1 MTSNKQEV
9 KSTISVKNKL
19 NAKNSVL
26 TVVANVICWSIS
38 IFCLLPLIWLFYSSL
53 KTKEEF
59 LLDTL
64 ALPQGLYLDNYPR
77 AFDIGDLWTAMGNSA
92 FYTSIN
98 VVLVG
103 ITALIVGYFM
113 NRFTFKGKKFIYYT
127 YMLGML
133 IPLYALLVPVFT
145 QYHLLD
151 MLNTRI
157 VLIITYFAVS
167 MPLAIFLYESFVDG
181 IPYEI
186 DEASTVDGCNL
197 IQRILLIIMPLC
209 RPIMATVAI
218 LTLLHTWNE
227 YAFASILTT
236 ARELRT
242 VSVALRSYNTGFD
255 IEYNLLMTGL
265 FSASLPVLVGYT
277 IFSKQVVKGM
287 TAGAVKG

>member
-1 MTSNKQEV
+1 MANNNTA
-9 KSTISVKNKL
+9 IVKNKL
-19 NAKNSVL
+19 SVKTSVY
-26 TVVANVICWSIS
+26 TVIANLICWIIS
-38 IFCLLPLIWLFYSSL
+38 IVCLLPLVWLFYSSL

-59 LLDTL
+59 LFDTL
-64 ALPQGLYLDNYPR
+64 ALPQSFYLDNYPR

-92 FYTSIN
+92 VYAIVN
-98 VVLVG
+98 VAIVCLS
-103 ITALIVGYFM
+103 ALIVGYFV
-113 NRFTFKGKKFIYYT
+113 NRFNFKGKKFIYYT

-151 MLNTRI
+151 MLNNRI
-157 VLIITYFAVS
+157 VLIITYYSVS
-167 MPLAIFLYESFVDG
+167 MPLAIFLYESFIDG

-186 DEASTVDGCNL
+186 DEASTVDGCTL
-197 IQRILLIIMPLC
+197 IQRILLIILPLC

-242 VSVALRSYNTGFD
+242 ISVALRSYNTGFE

-265 FSASLPVLVGYT
+265 FCASLPVLLGYT
-277 IFSKQVVKGM
+277 VFSKQVVKGM